1 MGGNS
6 GRKVIPA
13 RSRSR
18 RGKRRATTFRYAE
31 YDGDLYRWPTEMVE
45 DPDEDADETG
55 MIEIDDMWEMER
67 WYGDAWGPVAHGT
80 DLRTKVSFYGAKYTP
95 EAVVKETGTK
105 DSIA

>member
-1 MGGNS
+1 MGENS
-6 GRKVIPA
+6 RRKVIAA
-13 RSRSR
+13 RHTPRYPP
-18 RGKRRATTFRYAE
+18 RATTFGYAE
-31 YDGDLYRWPTEMVE
+31 YDGDIYRWPTEMVE